1 MAVTY
6 PSPLRLL
13 LIAEACNPT
22 WTSVPLVGY
31 NFARALSRRSDLDI
45 TLLSHVRNRAALEA
59 DPIAASVRLRFV
71 DNEWLARPLYRFS
84 RVLRGGDKLSWTID
98 TAMAWPSY
106 MVFEKEAYREYG
118 RQLRRGEFDLIHRVT
133 PLSPTM
139 GSPLASLAE
148 VPMIVGPLNGGLPW
162 PQEYPD
168 LRRQEREWLVPLRKM
183 YQYLPYYRST
193 YRHLA
198 GVISGS
204 LHTASE
210 VPEYFHGKRFYLPE
224 NGIDPDRFP
233 LASAWPDP
241 EGRFR
246 FITVGRLVPYKGV
259 DLTLEAMGR
268 SEALK
273 GCELLIIGDG
283 PQRPALEA
291 LAQHL
296 GLNANV
302 QFLGWVDQRRL
313 AIEVGRSQVFVFP
326 SLREFGGGVVLEA
339 MASGLPPI
347 VVNYGGPGELVRPD
361 CGILL
366 PMQAREP
373 LVEALRQAMEE
384 LAGDPAC
391 CRAMGLAASRRVRQE
406 FTWPKKAARLVDIY
420 RQVLG
425 GERRAEARS
434 SLYAVS

>member
-1 MAVTY
+1 
-6 PSPLRLL
+6 
-13 LIAEACNPT
+13 
-22 WTSVPLVGY
+22 
-31 NFARALSRRSDLDI
+31 
-45 TLLSHVRNRAALEA
+45 VRNRAALEA
-59 DPIAASVRLRFV
+59 DPIASSVRLRFV
-71 DNEWLARPLYRFS
+71 DNEWLARPLYEFS
-84 RVLRGGDKLSWTID
+84 KVLRGGDKLSWTID

-106 MVFEKEAYREYG
+106 MVFEKEAYRHYG

-139 GSPLASLAE
+139 GSPLATLVA

-162 PQEYPD
+162 PREYPD
-168 LRRQEREWLVPLRKM
+168 LRRQEREWLVPLRKL

-210 VPEYFHGKRFYLPE
+210 VPEYFQGKRFYLPE
-224 NGIDPDRFP
+224 NGIDPGRFP
-233 LASAWPDP
+233 LASAWPEP

-259 DLTLEAMGR
+259 DLVLEAMRR
-268 SEALK
+268 SGSLK
-273 GCELLIIGDG
+273 GCELLIIGEG

-291 LAQHL
+291 FTQQH

-302 QFLGWVDQRRL
+302 HFLGWVDQRRL
-313 AIEVGRSQVFVFP
+313 AREMGRSQVFVFP

-347 VVNYGGPGELVRPD
+347 VVNYGGPGELVKPD

-373 LVEALRQAMEE
+373 LVELLRQAMEG
-384 LAGDPAC
+384 LAGNTAR
-391 CRAMGLAASRRVRQE
+391 CRTMGLAASRRVRKE
-406 FTWPKKAARLVDIY
+406 FTWPRKAACLVDIY

-425 GERRAEARS
+425 EQTSAEPRS
-434 SLYAVS
+434 SLYAMS